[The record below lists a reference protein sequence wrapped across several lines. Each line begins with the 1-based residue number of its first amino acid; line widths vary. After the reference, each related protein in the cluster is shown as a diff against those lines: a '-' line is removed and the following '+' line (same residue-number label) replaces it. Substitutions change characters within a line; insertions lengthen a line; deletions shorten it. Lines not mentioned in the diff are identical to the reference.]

1 MIVKTEPYTKEQV
14 AKVLQLRAQIEG
26 LKLAE
31 GVLDKLAS
39 EGERSSLRYVILYC
53 LAISAQIMLHAG
65 THFNCLHLPLFLPLS
80 VIVLRFPWKT
90 SRR

>member
-39 EGERSSLRYVILYC
+39 EGERSSLRCVSLYRVS
-53 LAISAQIMLHAG
+53 ISVYTKFHAG
-65 THFNCLHLPLFLPLS
+65 THFSCLHLPLFLPLS
-80 VIVLRFPWKT
+80 MIVPRSPWKT
-90 SRR
+90 SGK